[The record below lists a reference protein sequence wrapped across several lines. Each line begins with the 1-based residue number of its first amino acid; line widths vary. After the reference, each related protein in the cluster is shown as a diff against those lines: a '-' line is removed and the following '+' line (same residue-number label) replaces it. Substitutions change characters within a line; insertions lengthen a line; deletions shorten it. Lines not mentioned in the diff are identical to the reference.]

1 MNYRKLTIAI
11 ISLALFG
18 SLLTGIVDAVGP
30 QTQPAVTGE
39 IANVLNVTPATSAV
53 SNSYVV
59 AEGKLYSGRPGDF
72 RLVAT
77 PAGVMV
83 GAVAADPAN
92 LKTLYV
98 GALDSLTLY
107 RTTDNGSTW
116 SHFVLSDKAGSV
128 TTLAYDS
135 AEKLLYAGTQNDG
148 IFRLRDVGS
157 TLTPGG
163 HQALDERITDLA
175 VDGTGKGLV
184 FITTEQGNLY
194 RGDNFGLNWVEVTTL
209 GTGATAVEIANTLP
223 ATVYVGTTD
232 RGLLASTDGVEW
244 TTVNHGLGLLPGSRL
259 TVNDVA
265 VDPVQPNVLYVATSY
280 LYGSSTVT
288 MSPIGISMSSD
299 KGAAWSA
306 VATKTDAAIAKLL
319 PFSGNTGSVY
329 AVAMNDRTARPYGNA
344 PALTANAATVTAPAA
359 TTNVAAWVIAGL
371 AALSLIVA
379 VALDLRRSRKPATTP
394 VFSRVALRSR

>member
-30 QTQPAVTGE
+30 QTQPAVTGD
-39 IANVLNVTPATSAV
+39 ITNVLNVTPATSAV

-116 SHFVLSDKAGSV
+116 SRFALNDEAGSV

-175 VDGTGKGLV
+175 VDSTGKGLV

-209 GTGATAVEIANTLP
+209 GSGATAVEIANTLP

-232 RGLLASTDGVEW
+232 RGLLASADGVEW
-244 TTVNHGLGLLPGSRL
+244 ATVNHGLGLLPGSRL

-265 VDPVQPNVLYVATSY
+265 VDPAQPNVLYVATSY

-299 KGAAWSA
+299 KGAEWSA

-329 AVAMNDRTARPYGNA
+329 AVAMNDRTAQPYGNA
-344 PALTANAATVTAPAA
+344 PALAADVTTVTAPAA

-371 AALSLIVA
+371 AALSLIAA

-394 VFSRVALRSR
+394 VFSSVALRSR